1 MDFTKFDSRAAAAEG
16 RDLHLRHPVTGDLI
30 YNDAPKN
37 KEPCIVVVIGTE
49 SQAAQDAMRAVN
61 KAKAKA
67 AKDEDSGEMTFGD
80 LHKQLVAV
88 TKPLIVGFKNVLK
101 GDVQMTVDDA
111 DYFLNLQMPNG
122 QNGELSFVEQVAAF
136 ATKRANYLGN
146 V

>member
-1 MDFTKFDSRAAAAEG
+1 
-16 RDLHLRHPVTGDLI
+16 
-30 YNDAPKN
+30 
-37 KEPCIVVVIGTE
+37 
-49 SQAAQDAMRAVN
+49 
-61 KAKAKA
+61 
-67 AKDEDSGEMTFGD
+67 MTFGD

-101 GDVQMTVDDA
+101 GDVQMTVEDA

-122 QNGELSFVEQVAAF
+122 QSGELSFVEQVAAF